1 MPESRNIKSDAR
13 RIVDEL
19 PDDATW
25 EDLMYEIYVRE
36 SIEAG
41 LADVEAGR
49 VVSHDDA
56 VNSIRA
62 RIRERRDIS
71 VEPVTLDTLASISL
85 ARPASWA
92 RPAPWSAG
100 SAITTWPSEAVE
112 SSLILTI

>member
-1 MPESRNIKSDAR
+1 VAGATKQLVVMADSRNIKPDAR

-19 PDDATW
+19 PDTATW

-56 VNSIRA
+56 ISSIRA
-62 RIRERRDIS
+62 SIR
-71 VEPVTLDTLASISL
+71 
-85 ARPASWA
+85 
-92 RPAPWSAG
+92 G
-100 SAITTWPSEAVE
+100 SS
-112 SSLILTI
+112 